1 MYAIIETGGKQYRIE
16 EGQII
21 KVEKLDVPEEETVNI
36 DRVLFVRTDDSSVI
50 GTPYV
55 EGASV
60 TAKVLETAKDKKVLV
75 FKKKPRKGFKRLR
88 GHRQFYTKLKIE
100 SIRAGG

>member
-21 KVEKLDVPEEETVNI
+21 KVEKLDVPQEETIRI
-36 DRVLFVRTDDSSVI
+36 DRVLFVRTEDSSVI

-60 TAKVLETAKDKKVLV
+60 TARVLETSKDKKVLV

>member
-1 MYAIIETGGKQYRIE
+1 MYAIIETGGKQYSVK
-16 EGQII
+16 EGEVI
-21 KVEKLDVPEEETVNI
+21 KVEKLDLPPEERVDI
-36 DRVLFVRTDDSSVI
+36 DRVLLLRTNDTTIV
-50 GTPYV
+50 GTPYI

-60 TAKVLETAKDKKVLV
+60 TVRVIETGKDKKVLV

-100 SIRAGG
+100 SIKAGG

>member
-1 MYAIIETGGKQYRIE
+1 MYAIIETGGKQYRIK
-16 EGQII
+16 EGQTI
-21 KVEKLDVPEEETVNI
+21 KVEKLDVPAEETVNI
-36 DRVLFVRTDDSSVI
+36 DRVLFIRTEDSSVI

-60 TAKVLETAKDKKVLV
+60 TAKVLETAKNRKVLV

-100 SIRAGG
+100 SIKAGG

>member
-1 MYAIIETGGKQYRIE
+1 MYAIIETGGKQYSVK
-16 EGQII
+16 EGEVI
-21 KVEKLDVPEEETVNI
+21 KVEKLDLPPEERVDI
-36 DRVLFVRTDDSSVI
+36 DRVLLLRTNDTTIV
-50 GTPYV
+50 GTPYI

-60 TAKVLETAKDKKVLV
+60 TGRVIETGKDKKVLV

-100 SIRAGG
+100 SIKAGG